1 MKKNEKA
8 CLICVPTYFYYPTLT
23 TSKAEINIFQEFF
36 FYIFSVPKLSNNSLL
51 RNFWIYKNALYF
63 LRQGVDVNLGLLP
76 KELFLLDPEIVIS
89 YFDFLSNKNSTCT
102 LFSWVKQAKKKYSN
116 QLFSVEPKV
125 LHECDISLEFFY
137 IV

>member
-1 MKKNEKA
+1 MCITLINHRKLRKMKMKSLFNL
-8 CLICVPTYFYYPTLT
+8 CSTHFCYPTLT

-89 YFDFLSNKNSTCT
+89 YFDFLSNKSRLALCFHEWN
-102 LFSWVKQAKKKYSN
+102 KRKKKILKSTF
-116 QLFSVEPKV
+116 QISSPSV
-125 LHECDISLEFFY
+125 I
-137 IV
+137 I